1 MTFEQLLYRQQIG
14 YTQQQGFQTQQQMA
28 LQSMMGG
35 YYPGTLR
42 PKKPPSEE
50 ELYRYATRHLPDRE
64 DGYSVTI
71 TKEKLESGVWYK
83 AVIDTPKKEE
93 QG

>member
-1 MTFEQLLYRQQIG
+1 MFDQFPYQQQIVYSQDFHARRQQ
-14 YTQQQGFQTQQQMA
+14 A
-28 LQSMMGG
+28 LGALMSG
-35 YYPGTLR
+35 YYPGGTPR

-83 AVIDTPKKEE
+83 AVISPAPKDGE
-93 QG
+93 